1 MEKGERR
8 RNPAT
13 FSISL
18 QTAAGGYAKMRFL
31 LLEAA

>member
-1 MEKGERR
+1 MGERR